1 MGVKVN
7 KRTKALDITQKTKQL
22 VWERDNQCCIYC
34 GTPNAMPNSHYI
46 PRSKGGLGIEQN
58 IVTLCIQCH
67 FNYDQTTQREAMK
80 KFIKKYLNEK
90 YENWDEESL
99 IYKRW

>member
-1 MGVKVN
+1 MKST
-7 KRTKALDITQKTKQL
+7 RTKALDITQKTKQI

-34 GTPNAMPNSHYI
+34 GTPNAMPNVHYL

-67 FNYDQTTQREAMK
+67 FNYDQTTKRETMK